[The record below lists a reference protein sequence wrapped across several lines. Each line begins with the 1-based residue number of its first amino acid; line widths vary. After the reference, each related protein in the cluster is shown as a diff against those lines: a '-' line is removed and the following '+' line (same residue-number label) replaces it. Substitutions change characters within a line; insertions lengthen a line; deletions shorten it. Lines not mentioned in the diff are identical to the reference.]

1 MSPRDFDPS
10 TFYATPLVS
19 PTISSFPSPGGSSS
33 SSSAPSPTSSN
44 SESFGRKPRGARSQS
59 FNTRPDS
66 TYSFASLSSSVN
78 DNADDFRGRV
88 LFQPAPPSSNST
100 PASNILNGSA
110 TVNGRHHRAATLPN
124 NPPTHSPPSGV
135 FMKPKETPNYS
146 TTAQPLAP
154 SEVKQVTPAFQ
165 TPSDFRPQQYQQAPV
180 LTHAN
185 TFPGMLPTSNI
196 TGLPPGAAMPV
207 QIGLQYNPTP
217 TQISVSAPAVPQT
230 TTFMSPAQGP
240 VQQPISGLP
249 GVPVSQMSL
258 PATSSQSPVQQLSPT
273 QLSPTQPQT
282 ITGGPLTTE
291 PRMSEAEIAAKKKRN
306 KAMKNMGI
314 GIGKAVLKGALGSV
328 GVPPSVVEA
337 GARVVGAI
345 ATGVAEAQAANVA
358 AEAAASAAAT
368 TLTAAAYS
376 VASSPPPTSPL
387 SSLHTTSPSPII
399 SDMVGPQQSMNILP
413 QLQPPGQSYEQ
424 IVANMNAQYMQHIPH
439 QAPQQPLSLQIPQQI
454 SSPPIGQQPTMASS
468 DYTSMASQIQAMQAQ
483 SQRQQQQLML
493 AQQQFAQQQI
503 AMQRPNQGRTNAAT
517 PARPGLG
524 ASVLS
529 SVLGGATHAMVSGAI
544 DYGMNGGATDV
555 GATSSMFG
563 DFTASMFDDS

>member
-1 MSPRDFDPS
+1 
-10 TFYATPLVS
+10 
-19 PTISSFPSPGGSSS
+19 
-33 SSSAPSPTSSN
+33 
-44 SESFGRKPRGARSQS
+44 
-59 FNTRPDS
+59 
-66 TYSFASLSSSVN
+66 
-78 DNADDFRGRV
+78 
-88 LFQPAPPSSNST
+88 
-100 PASNILNGSA
+100 
-110 TVNGRHHRAATLPN
+110 
-124 NPPTHSPPSGV
+124 
-135 FMKPKETPNYS
+135 MKPKETPNYS

-165 TPSDFRPQQYQQAPV
+165 TPSDFRPRQYQQAPV

-196 TGLPPGAAMPV
+196 TGLPPGAAMPA

-217 TQISVSAPAVPQT
+217 TAVAQISGMPVSAPAVPQT

-306 KAMKNMGI
+306 KVIKKMGI

-337 GARVVGAI
+337 GAGVVGAI

-358 AEAAASAAAT
+358 EAAASAAAS

-399 SDMVGPQQSMNILP
+399 SGMVGPQQSMNILP

-454 SSPPIGQQPTMASS
+454 PSPPIGQQPTMESS
-468 DYTSMASQIQAMQAQ
+468 DYAIMASQIQAMQAQ
-483 SQRQQQQLML
+483 SQQQQQQLML
-493 AQQQFAQQQI
+493 AQQQLAQQQI
-503 AMQRPNQGRTNAAT
+503 AMQRPNQGRTNAAA

-544 DYGMNGGATDV
+544 DYGMNGGATDG

>member
-1 MSPRDFDPS
+1 
-10 TFYATPLVS
+10 
-19 PTISSFPSPGGSSS
+19 
-33 SSSAPSPTSSN
+33 
-44 SESFGRKPRGARSQS
+44 
-59 FNTRPDS
+59 
-66 TYSFASLSSSVN
+66 
-78 DNADDFRGRV
+78 
-88 LFQPAPPSSNST
+88 
-100 PASNILNGSA
+100 
-110 TVNGRHHRAATLPN
+110 
-124 NPPTHSPPSGV
+124 
-135 FMKPKETPNYS
+135 MKPKETPNYS
-146 TTAQPLAP
+146 TIAQPLAP

-165 TPSDFRPQQYQQAPV
+165 TPSDFRPRQYQQAPV

-196 TGLPPGAAMPV
+196 TGLPPGAAMPA

-217 TQISVSAPAVPQT
+217 IAVAQISGMPVSAPAVPQT

-249 GVPVSQMSL
+249 GMPVSQMSL

-306 KAMKNMGI
+306 KAMKKMGI

-337 GARVVGAI
+337 GVGVVGAI

-376 VASSPPPTSPL
+376 VASSPQSTSPL
-387 SSLHTTSPSPII
+387 SSLHTMSPSPII
-399 SDMVGPQQSMNILP
+399 SGMVGPQQSMNILP
-413 QLQPPGQSYEQ
+413 QLQPPSQSYEQ

-439 QAPQQPLSLQIPQQI
+439 QPPPQPLSLQIPQQI
-454 SSPPIGQQPTMASS
+454 PSPPIGQQPTMASS
-468 DYTSMASQIQAMQAQ
+468 DYASMANQIQAMQAQ
-483 SQRQQQQLML
+483 SQQQQQQQLML
-493 AQQQFAQQQI
+493 AQQQLAQQQI
-503 AMQRPNQGRTNAAT
+503 AMQRPNQGRTNAAA
-517 PARPGLG
+517 PGRPGLG